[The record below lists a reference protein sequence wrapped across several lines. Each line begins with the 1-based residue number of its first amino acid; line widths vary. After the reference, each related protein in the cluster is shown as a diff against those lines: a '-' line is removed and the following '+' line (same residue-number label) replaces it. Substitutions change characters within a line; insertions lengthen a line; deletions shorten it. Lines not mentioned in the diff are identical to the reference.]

1 MQRVYIMG
9 DMVIGAV
16 LLWVTIIVIK
26 SRSQIPYSERAY
38 LTDISVWASSLS
50 FWRNLEKC
58 RQVIDSEMSNMT
70 FENQIKH
77 GLSPCREKD
86 QSPLY
91 RKKNQWA
98 SSLVYY
104 KKTKQLG
111 SFLISLVQ
119 QNNHIYLFA
128 LLRLFNFREM
138 PVNLPVCY

>member
-1 MQRVYIMG
+1 MG
-9 DMVIGAV
+9 FLPV
-16 LLWVTIIVIK
+16 
-26 SRSQIPYSERAY
+26 ERK
-38 LTDISVWASSLS
+38 ISL
-50 FWRNLEKC
+50 
-58 RQVIDSEMSNMT
+58 
-70 FENQIKH
+70 
-77 GLSPCREKD
+77 PCIE
-86 QSPLY
+86 
-91 RKKNQWA
+91 KKNQWA